1 MAKKVLRKFSDYKD
15 LGFGSKVAAQGD
27 RFINRDGTFNVEKK
41 GVSVLKRFSF
51 YHAMINMSWWKF
63 ILIILST
70 YCIINV
76 LFACLY
82 LLIGFEN
89 LSGTTAETHMGRFF
103 EAFFF
108 SAQTFTTVGYG
119 RINPVGLL
127 ANFVV
132 VFELLLGLL
141 SLALAT
147 GLFYARSSRP
157 VGKIL
162 FSQQMLVAPYRGISA
177 LMIRIANAQDNQLIE
192 MEVQIVL
199 SRIEEEEPGQRIRKF
214 YQLPL
219 ERDKINFLSLS
230 WTIVHPM
237 DETSPLYG
245 CTEADLKNGEV
256 EFMVLIKGFDDTYF
270 QNIYVRSSY
279 KYHEMVWGA
288 RFIHTYDRSA
298 SGKTVLNLSTLGAC
312 ERAELPVSDQVVKA
326 QELRDRPEKS

>member
-1 MAKKVLRKFSDYKD
+1 MAKNVLRKFSDYKD
-15 LGFGSKVAAQGD
+15 LGFGTKVAAQGD

-41 GVSVLKRFSF
+41 GVPFLKRFSF

-63 ILIILST
+63 ILIILSA

-89 LSGTTAETHMGRFF
+89 LSGTMANTPLDRFL

-119 RINPVGLL
+119 RINPTGLL

-147 GLFYARSSRP
+147 GLFYARSARP
-157 VGKIL
+157 VGKIM
-162 FSQQMLVAPYRGISA
+162 FSQKMLVAPYRGKRA
-177 LMIRIANAQDNQLIE
+177 LMFRIANAQDNQLIE
-192 MEVQIVL
+192 MEVQIVF
-199 SRIEEEEPGQRIRKF
+199 SRIEEDETRQRVRKF

-230 WTIVHPM
+230 WTVVHPM
-237 DETSPLYG
+237 DEHSPLLG
-245 CTEADLKNGEV
+245 CTEADMKNGDV
-256 EFMVLIKGFDDTYF
+256 EFMVLIKGFMIPIFRTSTF
-270 QNIYVRSSY
+270 VLLTNITKWYGVPNSRIPTT
-279 KYHEMVWGA
+279 G
-288 RFIHTYDRSA
+288 
-298 SGKTVLNLSTLGAC
+298 
-312 ERAELPVSDQVVKA
+312 LP
-326 QELRDRPEKS
+326 PEKPYLISPRWVPVNGRTYPCRNR